1 MDVEAV
7 VAYWLKSANEDRK
20 TARSLFRSRRY
31 HHCLF
36 FCHLFI
42 EKALKA
48 VLVRE
53 TGKPAPFGHKLSRLA
68 GASTRLKLSDDEKEL
83 LDEVTAFNIEAR
95 YDDFKFEFIRKAT
108 RRYAEKYFIRTERL
122 FRWLK
127 KDASA

>member
-83 LDEVTAFNIEAR
+83 LDEVTA
-95 YDDFKFEFIRKAT
+95 DFKFEFIRKAT